1 MTDRMRT
8 ARRVVWKPQPKQA
21 LMLMRAEDEGFYGGA
36 AGGGKSDYL
45 IIEALRQVEK
55 PAYRGLILR
64 KTVPELE
71 QLIER
76 AEVYYKGAFPGV
88 KFNSTFHTF
97 TFPSGSKIRFGSLHR
112 TPERTKYQGKQ
123 YEFIGF
129 DELTHFNYNEY
140 SYLKSRNRANAP
152 GMKVYMRSTGN
163 PGGIGHGWVK
173 NYFVRAGTPGRTVW
187 QKDEVMT
194 PDGKT
199 LTFWSSKIF
208 IPSRVYDNKILLN
221 NDIEY
226 LKRLA
231 SLPEAERKALLDGDW
246 NIFAGQVFTE
256 FENVPENYSSRR
268 WTHVIEPFKIPTGWK
283 VIRSMDW
290 GFTKP
295 FSVGW
300 HAIDFC
306 GRYYR
311 IREYYGC
318 QKDRP
323 DTGIE
328 KNAESVAKDVAEIE
342 RGDPNLAGRKISGV
356 ADPAIFTKESN
367 GTSIADTFMK
377 FGIYFERGSNERIAG
392 KMQMHNRLAFDD
404 DGVPMY
410 YVFNTCRDFIRT
422 VPDLVYSEIMV
433 EDVDTKQEDHIYDEA
448 RYAIMTNTI
457 APRMSVKPPPR
468 LYNPLDV
475 DYGVMKRYVR

>member
-1 MTDRMRT
+1 MRT
-8 ARRVVWKPQPKQA
+8 TKTNRRVIWKPQPKQA
-21 LMLMRAEDEGFYGGA
+21 LMLRRAEDEGFYGGA

-45 IIEALRQVEK
+45 IIEALRQVERRE
-55 PAYRGLILR
+55 YRGLILR

-76 AEVYYKGAFPGV
+76 AEIYYKGAFPGV

-97 TFPSGSKIRFGSLHR
+97 TFPSGAKIRFGSLHR

-173 NYFVRAGTPGRTVW
+173 NYFVRAGEPGKTVW
-187 QKDEVMT
+187 QKDEVQM
-194 PDGKT
+194 PDGRVQ
-199 LTFWSSKIF
+199 TFWSSKIF
-208 IPSRVYDNKILLN
+208 IPSKVYDNKILLE
-221 NDIEY
+221 NDFEY

-231 SLPEAERKALLDGDW
+231 SLPEAERLALLDGNW

-256 FENVPENYSSRR
+256 FENVPENYSTRE
-268 WTHVIEPFKIPTGWK
+268 WTHVIEPFEIPKGWK
-283 VIRSMDW
+283 VIRSLDW
-290 GFTKP
+290 GYTKP

-300 HAIDFC
+300 HAIDFV

-318 QKDRP
+318 QKNRP

-328 KNAESVAKDVAEIE
+328 KKSAEVAQDIRVIE
-342 RGDPNLAGRKISGV
+342 AQDPNLAGRRIQGV

-367 GTSIADTFMK
+367 GTSIADTFLK
-377 FGIYFERGSNERIAG
+377 YGIQFQRGSNERIAG
-392 KMQMHNRLAFDD
+392 KMQFHNRLAFDE

-410 YVFNTCRDFIRT
+410 YVFNTCEDFIRT
-422 VPDLVYSEIMV
+422 IPDLVYSEIKV

-448 RYAIMTNTI
+448 RYAIMLNTI
-457 APRMSVKPPPR
+457 APRYSAKPKPPG
-468 LYNPLDV
+468 YNPLEV
-475 DYGVMKRYVR
+475 DYGLMKRYVR

>member
-1 MTDRMRT
+1 
-8 ARRVVWKPQPKQA
+8 
-21 LMLMRAEDEGFYGGA
+21 MLRRAEDEGFYGGA

-45 IIEALRQVEK
+45 LIEALRQVEK
-55 PAYRGLILR
+55 RDYRGLILR

-71 QLIER
+71 QLLER
-76 AEVYYKGAFPGV
+76 AEVYYHGAYPNV

-97 TFPSGSKIRFGSLHR
+97 TFPSGAKIRFGSLHR

-129 DELTHFNYNEY
+129 DELTHFNYSEY

-173 NYFVRAGTPGRTVW
+173 NYFVRAGEPGKTVW
-187 QKDEVMT
+187 QKDEVTM
-194 PDGKT
+194 PDGKVQ
-199 LTFWSSKIF
+199 TFWSSKIF
-208 IPSRVYDNKILLN
+208 IPSKVYDNKILLE
-221 NDIEY
+221 NDFEY

-231 SLPEAERKALLDGDW
+231 ALPEAERRALLDGDW

-256 FENVPENYSSRR
+256 FEDVPENYGTRQ
-268 WTHVIEPFKIPTGWK
+268 WTHVIEPFKVPKGWK

-290 GFTKP
+290 GYTKP

-300 HAIDFC
+300 HAIDFV

-328 KNAESVAKDVAEIE
+328 KKSAEVAKDIRIIE
-342 RGDPNLAGRKISGV
+342 AQDPNLAGRRIQGV

-367 GTSIADTFMK
+367 GTSIADTFLK
-377 FGIYFERGSNERIAG
+377 QGIVFEPGKNDRIAG
-392 KMQMHNRLAFDD
+392 KMQFHNRLAFDE
-404 DGVPMY
+404 GGEPMY

-422 VPDLVYSEIMV
+422 IPDLVYSEIHV
-433 EDVDTKQEDHIYDEA
+433 EDVDTKQEDHIYDEV
-448 RYAIMTNTI
+448 RYAIMMNAI
-457 APRMSVKPPPR
+457 APRYSVKPPPPG
-468 LYNPLDV
+468 YNPLDV